1 MTSTPQ
7 QDLLEDLKNPEFVGA
22 YIAEII
28 KGDLALMLYQ
38 AREDAG
44 LTREQV
50 AEKAGVTKDYIR
62 KLECGEGNPRIST
75 IGAILASLKVS
86 LDIRFVPFNKNG
98 GD

>member
-1 MTSTPQ
+1 MSSAPEE
-7 QDLLEDLKNPEFVGA
+7 DLLADLRNPKFVGA

-75 IGAILASLKVS
+75 IGAILAPLGIS
-86 LDIRFVPFNKNG
+86 LDIHFVPFNKKG